1 MSASRSIRNAI
12 FAGIASATMAACS
25 SPATS
30 PISTT
35 QTLLPN
41 ESQPLSGESQPPSGK
56 FLGCPYQSGD
66 VWQQNILN
74 AKIDPNSAANIQAT
88 IDGGGGGGFNAN
100 APTTDEL
107 INMANIR
114 TPIVAVLG
122 KVKWHTPYSPW
133 PWASNFYI
141 EPLSDGH
148 AMVLQ
153 TSGCFY
159 YEGYNVS
166 YSNGT
171 LSMYNGGMWNLNTAY
186 VRPATGAISTAS
198 GIPLGLL
205 AVRPEELN
213 AGYISHAIGW
223 DGVAYS
229 WSKTACVSP
238 AGMTDC
244 TDSLNFKGPPS
255 DNPMPY
261 GAHIRLKAAFDDSA
275 FPKEAKAV
283 AEALKRFGAY
293 GYDTGC
299 CNTIFLTNDSNG
311 APTWTSQ
318 DASALRSIT
327 IANFDR
333 VVAP

>member
-1 MSASRSIRNAI
+1 MNASRSIRHAI
-12 FAGIASATMAACS
+12 FAGIAMATLAACGS
-25 SPATS
+25 SATS
-30 PISTT
+30 PVNTT
-35 QTLLPN
+35 QALVPDGT
-41 ESQPLSGESQPPSGK
+41 QPLSGK
-56 FLGCPYQSGD
+56 FLGCPYQPGD
-66 VWQQNILN
+66 VWQQSILN
-74 AKIDPNSAANIQAT
+74 AQIDPNSAANIQAT
-88 IDGGGGGGFNAN
+88 IDGGGGGGFSAN

-114 TPIVAVLG
+114 TPVVPVLG

-133 PWASNFYI
+133 PWASNFFI

-153 TSGCFY
+153 TQGCFY

-213 AGYISHAIGW
+213 AGYISHAVGW

-229 WSKTACVSP
+229 WSKTACASP
-238 AGMTDC
+238 AAQTDC
-244 TDSLNFKGPPS
+244 TDSLTFKGPS
-255 DNPMPY
+255 GDNPMPY

-283 AEALKRFGAY
+283 AEALKKFGAY

-299 CNTIFLTNDSNG
+299 CNTIFFTNDSYG
-311 APTWTSQ
+311 SPTWTSQ
-318 DASALRSIT
+318 DASSLRSIT
-327 IANFDR
+327 ISNFDR

>member
-1 MSASRSIRNAI
+1 MGASRSIRHDI
-12 FAGIASATMAACS
+12 FASIAMATLAACGS
-25 SPATS
+25 SATS
-30 PISTT
+30 PVPAT
-35 QTLLPN
+35 QALLPN
-41 ESQPLSGESQPPSGK
+41 GTQPLSGK
-56 FLGCPYQSGD
+56 FSGCPYQSGD
-66 VWQQNILN
+66 VWQQSILN
-74 AKIDPNSAANIQAT
+74 AQIDPNSAANIQAT
-88 IDGGGGGGFNAN
+88 IDGGGGGSFGAN

-107 INMANIR
+107 INMANSQ
-114 TPIVAVLG
+114 TPVVAVLG

-153 TSGCFY
+153 TQSCFY

-166 YSNGT
+166 YSNGK

-186 VRPATGAISTAS
+186 VRPATGSISTAS

-213 AGYISHAIGW
+213 AGYIGHAVGW

-229 WSKTACVSP
+229 WSKTACASP
-238 AGMTDC
+238 AGETDC
-244 TDSLNFKGPPS
+244 TDSLTFKGPAG

-283 AEALKRFGAY
+283 AEALKHFGAY

-299 CNTIFLTNDSNG
+299 CNTIFFANDVHG

-318 DASALRSIT
+318 DASSLRSIT
-327 IANFDR
+327 MSNFDR

>member
-1 MSASRSIRNAI
+1 MSASRSIQNAL
-12 FAGIASATMAACS
+12 FAGIASATLAGCS
-25 SPATS
+25 SPAAS

-35 QTLLPN
+35 QTLVPN
-41 ESQPLSGESQPPSGK
+41 DTQPQSSK
-56 FLGCPYQSGD
+56 FLGCPYQPGD
-66 VWQQNILN
+66 VWQQNISSAPL
-74 AKIDPNSAANIQAT
+74 DPNSAANIQAT

-107 INMANIR
+107 INMATSR
-114 TPIVAVLG
+114 TPIVKVLG

-141 EPLSDGH
+141 EPLSDAH

-153 TSGCFY
+153 TLGCFY
-159 YEGYNVS
+159 YEGYDVS

-171 LSMYNGGMWNLNTAY
+171 LSMYNGGMWNLNTPY

-198 GIPLGLL
+198 GIPLGLV
-205 AVRPEELN
+205 AVRPEELS
-213 AGYISHAIGW
+213 AGYIGHAVGW

-229 WSKTACVSP
+229 WSKTACASP
-238 AGMTDC
+238 AGQTDC
-244 TDSLNFKGPPS
+244 TDSLNYKGPS
-255 DNPMPY
+255 GDTPMPY
-261 GAHIRLKAAFDDSA
+261 GAHIRLRASFDDSA

-299 CNTIFLTNDSNG
+299 CNTIFFTNDING

-327 IANFDR
+327 ISNFDR